1 MIKITHISDTH
12 GYHSEL
18 NFTGGDILIH
28 SGDIFDIQNELSEK
42 EVLSWFKN
50 LPYTYK
56 ILIPGNHDE
65 KTQDIKS
72 ENNFF
77 ILNNEIVEIS
87 NLRIYGL
94 SVCLIETMG
103 RRIFN
108 TFTESQIKNMLID
121 EPIDI
126 FVTHG
131 PPKGILD
138 IKNNQSIGST
148 KLKEYVEFKKP
159 KYHLFG
165 HAHHSKGIYSN
176 GGTVFVNNSIVNN
189 TRLGNVVNK
198 PIDIMIDND

>member
-12 GYHSEL
+12 GCHSEL

-28 SGDIFDIQNELSEK
+28 SGDIFDIQNELSEN

-65 KTQDIKS
+65 KTKNMVS
-72 ENNFF
+72 EDNFF
-77 ILNNEIVEIS
+77 ILNNEIIEIL
-87 NLRIYGL
+87 NIRIYGL
-94 SVCLIETMG
+94 SISLTETTG
-103 RRIFN
+103 RMIYN
-108 TFTESQIKNMLID
+108 TFSESQIEDMLID

-138 IKNNQSIGST
+138 IKHNQSIGST
-148 KLKEYVEFKKP
+148 KLKEYVELKKP

-165 HAHHSKGIYSN
+165 HAHHLIGTYSN
-176 GGTVFVNNSIVNN
+176 GGTVFVNNSIVHDAHS
-189 TRLGNVVNK
+189 GNIINK